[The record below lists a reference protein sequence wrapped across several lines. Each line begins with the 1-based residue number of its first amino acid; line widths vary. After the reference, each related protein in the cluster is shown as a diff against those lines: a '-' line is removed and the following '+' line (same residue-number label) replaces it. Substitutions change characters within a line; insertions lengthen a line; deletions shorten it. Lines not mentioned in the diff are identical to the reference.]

1 MVHYMESIEGVT
13 TPANIDGLFVVISLG
28 REDGTILRYSDLDS
42 VVSSKQPYNGYLDGG
57 FYVEVKVLVV

>member
-28 REDGTILRYSDLDS
+28 REDGTILRYSYLDS
-42 VVSSKQPYNGYLDGG
+42 VVSSKQPYNG
-57 FYVEVKVLVV
+57 